1 MVQDYIKWI
10 RSKVGH
16 EKIFLNFAGGILVN
30 KNNEILLQRRADKG
44 TWGLIGGAMELGESA
59 VETLKREFKEET
71 GLDIQ
76 VKSLLGVYT
85 KYTDS
90 YPNGDEAQTL
100 LVLYL
105 VGITDGSFITG
116 YTSDETLELGFFSL
130 SDLEKMPLVNKQHQ
144 DMINDFFSGKYDI
157 NS

>member
-1 MVQDYIKWI
+1 
-10 RSKVGH
+10 
-16 EKIFLNFAGGILVN
+16 
-30 KNNEILLQRRADKG
+30 
-44 TWGLIGGAMELGESA
+44 MELGESA

-76 VKSLLGVYT
+76 AKSLLGVYT

-105 VGITDGSFITG
+105 VEITDGSFITG